1 MKNTLFKKVL
11 AVALA
16 CTMTFSMATVTHAA
30 DAKEITIGVTS
41 FADTLEPTEQYF
53 SWVVSR
59 YAIGE
64 CLTKF
69 DEEGEIVPCLA
80 ESWENSED
88 GKTWTFKIREGVK
101 FSNGDDMT
109 PEMVMASIQR
119 TVDKSD
125 RVPEFFDLDSMEVDG
140 QNLIF
145 HLNRA
150 NANMAGSLADP
161 LFLIVDTNVDDSTFA
176 MEGPICTGPYK
187 VESFSPTDSCVV
199 TKNENYWDGEVP
211 LDKVTLKC
219 VDDQTT
225 RSMALQTG
233 EIDIAYNLKTE
244 NLIEFEGND
253 NYEIQELQSLRSTYA
268 FMNQS
273 EGRAL
278 SDKALRQ
285 ALLRGLDKQTY
296 CDVLLEGGA
305 TAGKAPVPPTLDF
318 GFDDLNDENS
328 YDPEGAKAILEE
340 AGYKDTD
347 GDGFVET
354 PDGDPLTLDFVIYT
368 SRAELGVYAQAAQ
381 ASLKEIGINVNLNT
395 VSYETLLDMRDSGQY
410 DLLIWNVLV
419 ANTGDPENYLRENW
433 YSKSAN
439 NTAGYNN
446 PEVDE
451 LLDELAGTFDEEERK
466 DLIIKIQQEV
476 RLVDETLK
484 QTLLA
489 KHFATEDSFKLKES
503 LQKAIEKDMEEGKD
517 IEDLKNPAALAPTN
531 LQLYRRFMEKYLRQ
545 RPEVN
550 TELTLMVRHME
561 ATQCGLPIEF
571 YFFIKDKVWV
581 NYEHILADIMEH
593 AYALANEFGLKIYEQ
608 YPEQ

>member
-1 MKNTLFKKVL
+1 
-11 AVALA
+11 
-16 CTMTFSMATVTHAA
+16 MTFSMATVTHAA

-176 MEGPICTGPYK
+176 MEGPICTGPYA

-199 TKNENYWDGEVP
+199 VKNENYWDGEVP
-211 LDKVTLKC
+211 LDRVTLKC

-328 YDPEGAKAILEE
+328 YDPEGAKKLLDD
-340 AGYKDTD
+340 AGIVDTD
-347 GDGFVET
+347 GDGIREI
-354 PDGDPLTLDFVIYT
+354 DGENINLRYVSYENRLLNEFSDAHTQYLT
-368 SRAELGVYAQAAQ
+368 
-381 ASLKEIGINVNLNT
+381 EIGIGVTSEYGSSDDQWSKLAALDYDFNNNNWIT
-395 VSYETLLDMRDSGQY
+395 VG
-410 DLLIWNVLV
+410 
-419 ANTGDPENYLRENW
+419 TGDPFAYMANW
-433 YSKSAN
+433 ATESTYCAYSNPEYDALYQELKSEMDEDKRADLIFQMQQILIDDAAVLIDGYYNSSMIYSKNVGYAKIH
-439 NTAGYNN
+439 TADYYW
-446 PEVDE
+446 
-451 LLDELAGTFDEEERK
+451 LS
-466 DLIIKIQQEV
+466 
-476 RLVDETLK
+476 
-484 QTLLA
+484 
-489 KHFATEDSFKLKES
+489 TE
-503 LQKAIEKDMEEGKD
+503 IV
-517 IEDLKNPAALAPTN
+517 PA
-531 LQLYRRFMEKYLRQ
+531 E
-545 RPEVN
+545 
-550 TELTLMVRHME
+550 
-561 ATQCGLPIEF
+561 
-571 YFFIKDKVWV
+571 
-581 NYEHILADIMEH
+581 
-593 AYALANEFGLKIYEQ
+593 
-608 YPEQ
+608 